1 MTPIGRINGSFS
13 SLEVSEMIE
22 TSKVIQKGE
31 KDFKNV
37 ITDPHRANQW
47 LIQQLGDRN
56 FKSDSKGRN
65 GF

>member
-47 LIQQLGDRN
+47 LIQQLG
-56 FKSDSKGRN
+56 S
-65 GF
+65 